1 MNKGFL
7 KKFTGDLLYGI
18 VSLVFMN
25 MVLSLVVYPFL
36 NRQLGDAG
44 QGRMLFFTSLMGL
57 VASAAGSGINY
68 GRMKAS
74 TKHQTENGD
83 YTWYLLALAA
93 VSCLVTIVGFAVKGS
108 ASGATGIGVAVL
120 IFATAVRYYADVEY
134 RLYMNYR
141 GFFLYYMIIGVGYL
155 GGMLLY
161 RVTSSWVCIFL
172 CGELA
177 GLCFVACRGH
187 IFKGNL
193 WKRSPYFSE
202 DAKICLSLSAAYLM
216 SDFVSYTDR
225 ILLSVLSGDAQ
236 ANYFYIASLVGKMTS
251 LLSTPLNGVITGHLS
266 HYKGKFTA
274 KMFGTVMA
282 ALLGLAA
289 VITAG
294 SVVGSH
300 LFVWLFYRE
309 QYPLVKDLFLLANAG
324 QVFFFLSNTMMVV
337 VLRFASERYQLLMGI
352 IYTVLFFVIVVPA
365 IYLYGLWGAAWGLL
379 AVNVLKFF
387 LIGAMGFFALKKGG
401 GKEGEV

>member
-134 RLYMNYR
+134 RLYINYR
-141 GFFLYYMIIGVGYL
+141 GLFLYYMI
-155 GGMLLY
+155 
-161 RVTSSWVCIFL
+161 
-172 CGELA
+172 
-177 GLCFVACRGH
+177 
-187 IFKGNL
+187 N
-193 WKRSPYFSE
+193 
-202 DAKICLSLSAAYLM
+202 
-216 SDFVSYTDR
+216 
-225 ILLSVLSGDAQ
+225 
-236 ANYFYIASLVGKMTS
+236 
-251 LLSTPLNGVITGHLS
+251 
-266 HYKGKFTA
+266 
-274 KMFGTVMA
+274 
-282 ALLGLAA
+282 
-289 VITAG
+289 
-294 SVVGSH
+294 VVG
-300 LFVWLFYRE
+300 
-309 QYPLVKDLFLLANAG
+309 
-324 QVFFFLSNTMMVV
+324 
-337 VLRFASERYQLLMGI
+337 
-352 IYTVLFFVIVVPA
+352 
-365 IYLYGLWGAAWGLL
+365 
-379 AVNVLKFF
+379 
-387 LIGAMGFFALKKGG
+387 
-401 GKEGEV
+401 